1 MSNEVVTHQYQNFG
15 IQVEQRADG
24 FWNLT
29 EMCKPFGKQPN
40 DFLKYKEGKAFVAA
54 LSQWLHSQQAQNDNY
69 RFGLTTDVS
78 GDAIE
83 NDFSNVL
90 EIRKGGSTG
99 SAGTWGH
106 RLLAI
111 RMAMWLE
118 PMFAIWVVS
127 VSDRLMTQG
136 YVSLQEEMERLNEL
150 TTQMAEE
157 LVLAEHQC
165 DRLQTDKDQLL
176 YKLDA
181 IREYAQDRSGSS
193 WAIPELEQP

>member
-1 MSNEVVTHQYQNFG
+1 MVQSPILFSWFLVFG
-15 IQVEQRADG
+15 LSRADG

-29 EMCKPFGKQPN
+29 QMCKPFGKQPF
-40 DFLKYKEGKAFVAA
+40 DFLKSKEGKAFTTA
-54 LSQWLHSQQAQNDNY
+54 LSKWLYSQQAQTDNSGYGATTRVSND
-69 RFGLTTDVS
+69 V
-78 GDAIE
+78 IE
-83 NDFSNVL
+83 NDLPKVFEV
-90 EIRKGGSTG
+90 RKGGNNVTST
-99 SAGTWGH
+99 GTWGH

-136 YVSLQEEMERLNEL
+136 YVSLQEEMQRLNAL
-150 TTQMAEE
+150 TDQMAEE

-165 DRLQTDKDQLL
+165 DRLQSEKNQLL

-181 IREYAQDRSGSS
+181 IKECASDRTVGRC
-193 WAIPELEQP
+193 